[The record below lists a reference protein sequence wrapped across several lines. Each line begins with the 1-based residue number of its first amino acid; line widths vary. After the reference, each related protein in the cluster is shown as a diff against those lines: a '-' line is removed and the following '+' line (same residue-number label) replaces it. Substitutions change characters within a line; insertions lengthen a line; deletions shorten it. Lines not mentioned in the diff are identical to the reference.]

1 MFDVLKTT
9 VLSSA
14 ELRGQ
19 CAKTWK
25 REKRGRHGKFE
36 RRLNK
41 QESSITVF
49 YDVQKILCKQECS
62 VKDAAW
68 NNHDTP
74 FQETQNCDARPET
87 VNFCGRRNDSLHSR
101 GLHISCCD
109 LYDKLQ
115 TNFYC
120 VSRPPCPLRWQG
132 LSKQLYV
139 VYVSKGRLRSV
150 CVITRMIPA
159 SFPAETPSHS
169 YLIRKANQQT
179 SLCILIKLS
188 LGLMEAEPSTSG
200 RLSAYALW
208 SANATSS

>member
-62 VKDAAW
+62 VKDAA
-68 NNHDTP
+68 
-74 FQETQNCDARPET
+74 
-87 VNFCGRRNDSLHSR
+87 
-101 GLHISCCD
+101 
-109 LYDKLQ
+109 
-115 TNFYC
+115 
-120 VSRPPCPLRWQG
+120 
-132 LSKQLYV
+132 
-139 VYVSKGRLRSV
+139 
-150 CVITRMIPA
+150 
-159 SFPAETPSHS
+159 
-169 YLIRKANQQT
+169 
-179 SLCILIKLS
+179 
-188 LGLMEAEPSTSG
+188 
-200 RLSAYALW
+200 
-208 SANATSS
+208 